1 MTFQLRHFQPRLLLL
16 SAQKYFLKV
25 IISQIPYFSQT
36 SLPDIW
42 LSRQHCFYID
52 WAIFM
57 KLSMKNMS
65 IRETSF
71 SLLTNNANTTA
82 IECKYTRIYPVEF
95 LLSTV
100 DQIENIQTVCSIY
113 STYSYQYIRQPGM
126 SKRHSCTG
134 IDFLMHLEPLIS
146 KLVCVS

>member
-1 MTFQLRHFQPRLLLL
+1 
-16 SAQKYFLKV
+16 
-25 IISQIPYFSQT
+25 
-36 SLPDIW
+36 
-42 LSRQHCFYID
+42 
-52 WAIFM
+52 M

-146 KLVCVS
+146 KLVCVSWPKKNFMWMIFRLQNLLCIFMLTKKVTHMLSELMVLLLVT